1 MENTAESKDA
11 HTSPWKI
18 LLWILGFSAIGL
30 TALTLFRTLLYQP
43 FNIPSASNEPNS
55 MVGDYIFVSKS
66 AYGFSKYSF
75 SPFHFF
81 SFEGRTGNSLPAAG
95 DMVVFKYPADTSV
108 DYIKRVV
115 GLPGDHIKMIAGIL
129 NINGVP
135 VKLEPLELA
144 PEYYDM
150 DGIKFFRETL
160 PSGRSYVV
168 SDLGDAWQDNTEE
181 YIVPPKHYFMMGD
194 SRDNSQDSRF
204 LDKVGYVPEEN
215 LVGRVAIIVFNSRGI
230 STFNRPEE
238 IYPKP

>member
-1 MENTAESKDA
+1 
-11 HTSPWKI
+11 
-18 LLWILGFSAIGL
+18 
-30 TALTLFRTLLYQP
+30 
-43 FNIPSASNEPNS
+43 

-75 SPFHFF
+75 SPFNFF

-115 GLPGDHIKMIAGIL
+115 GQPGDHIKMIAGVL

-215 LVGRVAIIVFNSRGI
+215 LVGRVAIIAFNSRGI

>member
-1 MENTAESKDA
+1 MDNTVESKEGR
-11 HTSPWKI
+11 TGPWKI
-18 LLWILGFSAIGL
+18 FLWVVGFSAIGL
-30 TALTLFRTLLYQP
+30 PALILIRTLLYQP
-43 FNIPSASNEPNS
+43 FNIPAASSEPNY

-66 AYGFSKYSF
+66 AYGYSKYSF
-75 SPFHFF
+75 SPFNFF
-81 SFEGRTGNSLPAAG
+81 SFDGRTGSNLPAAG
-95 DMVVFKYPADTSV
+95 DVVVFKYPSDTSV

-115 GLPGDHIKMIAGIL
+115 GLPGDRIQMIAGVL

-135 VKLEPLELA
+135 VKLEPVELA

-150 DGIKFFRETL
+150 DGVKFFRETL

-168 SDLGDAWQDNTEE
+168 SDLGDTSGDNTEE
-181 YIVPPKHYFMMGD
+181 YVVPPKHYFMMGD

-215 LVGRVAIIVFNSRGI
+215 IVGRVSILAFNKNGI
-230 STFNRPEE
+230 STSNRPEE